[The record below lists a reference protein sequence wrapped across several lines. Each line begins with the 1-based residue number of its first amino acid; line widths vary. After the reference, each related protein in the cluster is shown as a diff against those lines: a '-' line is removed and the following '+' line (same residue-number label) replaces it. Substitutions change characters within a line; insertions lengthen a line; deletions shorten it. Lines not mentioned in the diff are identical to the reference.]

1 MASVI
6 YSRIHVADT
15 DQFRRRR
22 FPLCPLAAGLFQEPI
37 TLTVLG
43 STYHLSKS
51 MGHPSKGRLSR
62 WRAQARQI
70 LRNSRQLKDISDEE
84 LLNRARDIRWRAKT
98 GVPLRSLLEEVFC
111 LGIEASRR
119 KLGMEHYTVQIM
131 GGIAMFEGGV
141 AELQTGEGKTLTA
154 TLPAMLRALAGKGSH
169 VVTVN
174 DYLAERDSAEM
185 NPLYHALGLTTGC
198 ILTPMESD
206 DRRQSYAADITYGT
220 AKEFGFDLLR
230 DRLKQGVAAGGQ
242 KRRTLFSDAA
252 GGEVPVQRGH
262 HAVII
267 DEADSILIDEARTPL
282 IIGLTMPNDAATVSL
297 FRWCHRAVSH
307 LEANV
312 DFVYEPERRSAYL
325 TDQGCRKV
333 LLLGKPALID
343 SIDTERIYKQVEQA
357 LTAKFA
363 FERDRDYVIVDNEI
377 SIVDEGTGRIMEGR
391 KWQDGLHQSIE
402 AKELVP
408 ITAASGEAARITVQ
422 NFFRLYTYISGM
434 TGTAVQCTSEIRKVY
449 GLKVTAIPTHRPCIR
464 RQLPTRLF
472 GTAAAKWRA
481 ISEAVDELVQQHRAV
496 LVGTPSVEASETLGQ
511 LLRDRGIPHEIL
523 NAKYLEEEAGIISKA
538 GDCGKVT
545 VATNMAGRGTDIKLT
560 DELTSSGGLHVI
572 ATEMHSSKRIDR
584 QLIGRSARQGD
595 PGSCQFFLSLEDEL
609 LRVLTPEKLSRIR
622 ASGTVDSHGELSQ
635 SWLAFFQ
642 KTQRKLEKLH
652 YKQRK
657 DMMKQ
662 DKHRTES
669 YRRMGLDPCL
679 ELTEN

>member
-1 MASVI
+1 M
-6 YSRIHVADT
+6 
-15 DQFRRRR
+15 
-22 FPLCPLAAGLFQEPI
+22 
-37 TLTVLG
+37 LG
-43 STYHLSKS
+43 SVYHLSKS
-51 MGHPSKGRLSR
+51 LGRPQKGRLSR
-62 WRAQARQI
+62 WRAQANRI
-70 LRNSRQLKDISDEE
+70 LQDSRQLKGISDQE
-84 LLNRARDIRWRAKT
+84 LLDRAKDVQWRAKT
-98 GVPLRSLLEEVFC
+98 GIPLHTILEEVFC

-119 KLGMEHYTVQIM
+119 TLGMEHYAVQIM

-141 AELQTGEGKTLTA
+141 AELQTGEGKTLSA
-154 TLPAMLRALAGKGSH
+154 TLPALLRALVGKGSH
-169 VVTVN
+169 IVTVN
-174 DYLAERDSAEM
+174 DYLAERDAAEM
-185 NPLYHALGLTTGC
+185 TPLYGAVGLTTGC

-206 DRRQSYAADITYGT
+206 ERRENYARDITYGT

-230 DRLKQGVAAGGQ
+230 DRLKQGVAAGGR
-242 KRRTLFSDAA
+242 KRRTLFSVAA
-252 GGEVPVQRGH
+252 GGEAPVQRGH

-282 IIGLTMPNDAATVSL
+282 IIGLTMPNDASTVSL

-343 SIDTERIYKQVEQA
+343 SIDTERIYKHVEQA

-363 FERDRDYVIVDNEI
+363 FVLDRDYVVVDNEI

-434 TGTAVQCTSEIRKVY
+434 TGTAVQCSGEIRKVY

-464 RQLPTRLF
+464 KQLTSRVF
-472 GTAAAKWRA
+472 ANNEAKWRA
-481 ISEAVDELVQQHRAV
+481 IIDDIDQMVKDGRAI
-496 LVGTPSVEASETLGQ
+496 LIGTPSVDASETLGRMM
-511 LLRDRGIPHEIL
+511 RDREIPHNIL
-523 NAKYLEEEAGIISKA
+523 NARYHEEEAEIISKA
-538 GDCGKVT
+538 GECGKVT

-560 DELTSSGGLHVI
+560 EDLTTAGGLHVI

-584 QLIGRSARQGD
+584 QLVGRSARQGD
-595 PGSCQFFLSLEDEL
+595 PGSCRFYLSLEDEL
-609 LRVLTPEKLSRIR
+609 LRVLTPEKM
-622 ASGTVDSHGELSQ
+622 ASLRKQATPNKHGELMS
-635 SWLAFFQ
+635 SWLSLFQ